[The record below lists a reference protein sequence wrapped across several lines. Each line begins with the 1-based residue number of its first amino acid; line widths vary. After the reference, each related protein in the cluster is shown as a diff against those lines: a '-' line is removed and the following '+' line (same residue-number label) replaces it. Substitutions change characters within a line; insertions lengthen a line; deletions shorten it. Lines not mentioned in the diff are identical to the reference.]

1 MTFVDRLNLLLK
13 REGLTR
19 AKFLENIQM
28 GKNSITYWEKN
39 NTMPNLSTLTVIAN
53 YFGVSVDYLRG
64 TEDMG
69 DYVDTAVDMVLAWLE
84 NHGYQHTTENNSVTI
99 TKDGKSVHRTE
110 KDFSGDCLLIKRESM
125 DGFNLA
131 MKDWE
136 RRRFVVDESCTVIT
150 ENENVI
156 SSSPNA
162 SITISSTDIS
172 KQERELIEMYRDFS
186 LTDQIKL
193 ISYALKL
200 KNGEI

>member
-1 MTFVDRLNLLLK
+1 MSFIDRLNALLK
-13 REGLTR
+13 SEGLSR
-19 AKFLENIQM
+19 AKFLETLQIS
-28 GKNSITYWEKN
+28 KNSITYWEKN
-39 NTMPNLSTLTVIAN
+39 NTMPNLSTLSAIAN

-64 TEDMG
+64 TEG
-69 DYVDTAVDMVLAWLE
+69 VEDYVDTAVDMVIAWLE
-84 NHGYQHTTENNSVTI
+84 NHGYQHTIENNSVTI
-99 TKDGKSVHRTE
+99 SKDGKSVQRTE

-156 SSSPNA
+156 SGSPHA
-162 SITISSTDIS
+162 SITIGSTDIS

-200 KNGEI
+200 KNGEV